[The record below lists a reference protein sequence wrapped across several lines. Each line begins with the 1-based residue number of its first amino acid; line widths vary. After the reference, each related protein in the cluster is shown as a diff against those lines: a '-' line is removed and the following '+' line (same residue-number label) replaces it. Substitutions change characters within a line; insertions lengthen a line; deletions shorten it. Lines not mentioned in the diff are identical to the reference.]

1 MPSPYLILADNEW
14 YYHCRGMSGQME
26 GESLLYATHVGYLLE
41 VGIHL
46 LVGEDGEKLPV
57 LGSRTRAI
65 LLDNSLGDV

>member
-1 MPSPYLILADNEW
+1 MTS
-14 YYHCRGMSGQME
+14 QME
-26 GESLLYATHVGYLLE
+26 GESLVYTTHVSYLLE

-65 LLDNSLGDV
+65 LFDDGLGDV

>member
-1 MPSPYLILADNEW
+1 MK
-14 YYHCRGMSGQME
+14 
-26 GESLLYATHVGYLLE
+26 GESLLYATHVGNLLE

-65 LLDNSLGDV
+65 LFDDGLGNV